1 MGFLDDA
8 LNKTKEV
15 IDVACKKTDEIV
27 TEEKLKINILSLKN
41 KCEKD
46 YIKLGE
52 IYYKILNEKE
62 EISDKEKKII
72 ANIAANKKE
81 IEKLQAELD
90 GMHYDLIC
98 PKCQKKIPTNS
109 TFCTYCGAK
118 IG

>member
-1 MGFLDDA
+1 M
-8 LNKTKEV
+8 N
-15 IDVACKKTDEIV
+15 
-27 TEEKLKINILSLKN
+27 
-41 KCEKD
+41 
-46 YIKLGE
+46 
-52 IYYKILNEKE
+52 
-62 EISDKEKKII
+62 KEKKII